1 MRCDVTTE
9 LKALRLY
16 GMVGAW
22 ADLTAQ
28 GETSTASSKWLIEH
42 LLQAENTD
50 RAMRSVSHQLK
61 AARFPIHRDL
71 ARFDFTLSCVDKDL
85 VTTLATMD
93 FTETAENV
101 VFIGGPGTGKT
112 HLATAVAVSGIA
124 AKGMRVRFY
133 STVDLVNQLEQEKAQ
148 GKAGRIAASLLRV
161 DLGVLDELGYLPFSQ
176 AGGALLFHL
185 LIPTVRAHQCGDHH
199 QPEFLRVVQRV
210 CRCQDDHG
218 VAGSAH
224 PSLPHCG
231 DGQ

>member
-22 ADLTAQ
+22 TDLTAQ

-71 ARFDFTLSCVDKDL
+71 ARFDFTASSVDKDL

-93 FTETAENV
+93 FTDTAQNV
-101 VFIGGPGTGKT
+101 VFVGGPGTGKT
-112 HLATAVAVSGIA
+112 HLATAVAVSGIT

-133 STVDLVNQLEQEKAQ
+133 STIDLVNQLEQEKAQ
-148 GKAGRIAASLLRV
+148 GKARRV
-161 DLGVLDELGYLPFSQ
+161 GLQ
-176 AGGALLFHL
+176 H
-185 LIPTVRAHQCGDHH
+185 
-199 QPEFLRVVQRV
+199 
-210 CRCQDDHG
+210 RCYG
-218 VAGSAH
+218 WIW
-224 PSLPHCG
+224 
-231 DGQ
+231 

>member
-9 LKALRLY
+9 LKELRLY

-22 ADLTAQ
+22 ADLMTQ
-28 GETSTASSKWLIEH
+28 GETSIASSKWLIEH

-71 ARFDFTLSCVDKDL
+71 ARFDFTLSRVDQDL

-93 FTETAENV
+93 FTQTAQNV

-112 HLATAVAVSGIA
+112 HLATAVAVSGIT

-148 GKAGRIAASLLRV
+148 GKAGADCGIAVAGRSGDSGRA
-161 DLGVLDELGYLPFSQ
+161 GVL
-176 AGGALLFHL
+176 A
-185 LIPTVRAHQCGDHH
+185 V
-199 QPEFLRVVQRV
+199 
-210 CRCQDDHG
+210 
-218 VAGSAH
+218 
-224 PSLPHCG
+224 
-231 DGQ
+231 